1 MAAQA
6 RIIIADGSPLYRQ
19 GFCQAVSDAGLRA
32 NCVELD
38 SFDAVLQEYRQGRSI
53 QLLIVDARLPGLDSF
68 ATLKALA
75 HEYNV
80 PILLVSSGED
90 PAFVRRAMFNGVN
103 GVVSKVAPLEQLSE
117 AIAKVARGGYWRP
130 VEDTESRA
138 SSREA
143 AYFAYSLR
151 RLSNQERNVLNLVR
165 NGLRNKQIAS
175 QMKVTEHTIKSHMS
189 SILRKLNVE
198 NRTRLVMAMQQLPE
212 DAQQLRSA

>member
-1 MAAQA
+1 MATHAK
-6 RIIIADGSPLYRQ
+6 IIIADSSPLYRQ
-19 GFCQAVSDAGLRA
+19 GFRQAVSLAGLKQD
-32 NCVELD
+32 CVEAD
-38 SFDAVLQEYRQGRSI
+38 CFSAVQREYSRGSSVK
-53 QLLIVDARLPGLDSF
+53 LLIIDARLPGLTDF

-75 HEYNV
+75 HEHNV
-80 PILLVSSGED
+80 PILLVSNGDD
-90 PAFVRRAMFNGVN
+90 PAFIRRAMFNGVN
-103 GVVSKVAPLEQLSE
+103 GVISKAAEIAQLGE
-117 AIAKVARGGYWRP
+117 AIARVAKGGYWRP
-130 VEDTESRA
+130 AEDPDCKA
-138 SSREA
+138 QHREA

-165 NGLRNKQIAS
+165 SGLRNKQIAS